1 MLYYQY
7 KKERYKTMKRM
18 MYNTMVTIMLIV
30 TIFGGVRIARLININ
45 NNNYTREGVVVAI
58 DTSNE
63 EVIIVD
69 TTSNEWRF
77 YGVGYEEGDTVT
89 MTMDNNNTVTM
100 TMDNIINDD
109 IIKNVTINT
118 Y

>member
-1 MLYYQY
+1 M
-7 KKERYKTMKRM
+7 KKV
-18 MYNTMVTIMLIV
+18 MYDTIITVMLIV
-30 TIFGGVRIARLININ
+30 VIFGGATIARLI

-58 DTSNE
+58 HASTK

-69 TTSNEWRF
+69 TTGNEWCF

-89 MTMDNNNTVTM
+89 MIMDKNNT
-100 TMDNIINDD
+100 DNIINDD
-109 IIKNVTINT
+109 IIKNVIVNT

>member
-1 MLYYQY
+1 
-7 KKERYKTMKRM
+7 MKRM
-18 MYNTMVTIMLIV
+18 MNDIMVTVMLIV
-30 TIFGGVRIARLININ
+30 TIFGGVTIARLI
-45 NNNYTREGVVVAI
+45 NNNYTREGVVIETHAS
-58 DTSNE
+58 TE

-69 TTSNEWRF
+69 TTGNEWCF

-89 MTMDNNNTVTM
+89 MTMDNNNT
-100 TMDNIINDD
+100 DNIINDD

>member
-1 MLYYQY
+1 
-7 KKERYKTMKRM
+7 MKRM
-18 MYNTMVTIMLIV
+18 VYGTMVTIMLIV

-63 EVIIVD
+63 EVIILD
-69 TTSNEWRF
+69 IIGNEWCF
-77 YGVGYEEGDTVT
+77 YGVGYEEGDIVI
-89 MTMDNNNTVTM
+89 MTMDNNNT
-100 TMDNIINDD
+100 DNIINDD
-109 IIKNVTINT
+109 IIKNVTVNT

>member
-1 MLYYQY
+1 M
-7 KKERYKTMKRM
+7 KKVMYDTMI
-18 MYNTMVTIMLIV
+18 TVMLIV
-30 TIFGGVRIARLININ
+30 VIFGGATIARLININ
-45 NNNYTREGVVVAI
+45 NNNYTREGVVIAI

-63 EVIIVD
+63 EVIVVD
-69 TTSNEWRF
+69 TTGNEWRF

-89 MTMDNNNTVTM
+89 MTMDKNNT
-100 TMDNIINDD
+100 DNIINDD

>member
-1 MLYYQY
+1 
-7 KKERYKTMKRM
+7 MKRM
-18 MYNTMVTIMLIV
+18 MYNTMVTIMLIA
-30 TIFGGVRIARLININ
+30 TIFGGVRIARLIN
-45 NNNYTREGVVVAI
+45 NNNYTREGIIIA
-58 DTSNE
+58 THASTE

-69 TTSNEWRF
+69 TTGNEWGF

-89 MTMDNNNTVTM
+89 MTMDNNNT
-100 TMDNIINDD
+100 DNIINDD